1 MVSRQLCD
9 NFVKTSDNFVKTS
22 DNFVKT
28 SDNFV
33 KIIYKNLRK
42 ALVRF
47 QDHPEMGSILMGL

>member
-1 MVSRQLCD
+1 MQLC
-9 NFVKTSDNFVKTS
+9 

-33 KIIYKNLRK
+33 KIIYKNLWK

-47 QDHPEMGSILMGL
+47 QGHPETGSILMGL